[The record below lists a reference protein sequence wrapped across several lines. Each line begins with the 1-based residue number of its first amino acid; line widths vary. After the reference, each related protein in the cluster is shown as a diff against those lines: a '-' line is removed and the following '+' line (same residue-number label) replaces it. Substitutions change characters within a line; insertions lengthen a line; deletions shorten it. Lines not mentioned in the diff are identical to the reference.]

1 MTRSNR
7 PVRETQAAR
16 PGGARNL
23 FLGLFLVLAA
33 CGGSGP
39 ESTAE
44 AWLDALNDGNVTKA
58 LELSTEET
66 KALIN
71 VGVALGENLAIGD
84 YKIVRVNEVS
94 DTRAEVVV
102 SAQDGESTLD
112 LRKIDGEWKVGFKK

>member
-7 PVRETQAAR
+7 PERESQVRR
-16 PGGARNL
+16 PRGARNL
-23 FLGLFLVLAA
+23 LLSLFLVLAA

-39 ESTAE
+39 EATAE
-44 AWLDALNDGNVTKA
+44 AWLDALNSGDVTKA

-66 KALIN
+66 KALLN
-71 VGVALGENLAIGD
+71 VGVALGEDLAIGD

-112 LRKIDGEWKVGFKK
+112 LRKIDGQWKVGFKK